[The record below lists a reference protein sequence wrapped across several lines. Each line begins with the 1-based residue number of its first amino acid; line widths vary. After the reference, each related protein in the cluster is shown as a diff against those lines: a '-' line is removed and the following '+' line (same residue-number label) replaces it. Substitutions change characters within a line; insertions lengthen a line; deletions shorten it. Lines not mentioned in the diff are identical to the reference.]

1 MKNAESADQLAIIL
15 TLEGEKKLGRTIKIT
30 KRRGVQKCQYKCI
43 SFRQYRLSFLEFLVK
58 FSHLLWCRSPIY
70 IKYIKQNGK
79 HS

>member
-15 TLEGEKKLGRTIKIT
+15 TLEGEKKLGRTW
-30 KRRGVQKCQYKCI
+30 
-43 SFRQYRLSFLEFLVK
+43 YRD
-58 FSHLLWCRSPIY
+58 PIY